1 MVQANLINKVFDST
15 LQGSDLVT
23 LDPSSDDLSTKFFM
37 GEEFSVIQDAGHGPE
52 DFNNDLYGR
61 AMIDQLGETMMY
73 TSFEYQI
80 GKPALENSDT
90 FDKTDILIING
101 KPLSTILREYNAEY
115 GVPGKFYMAGQFL
128 REALLKGD
136 PVTLISTSF
145 DNEGGYKF
153 NNKDIRLDL
162 DKLDLDKLNAK
173 DRYENYNII
182 RRALDTIG
190 LWRIP
195 KKYPSNKERDEMRA
209 KMQAEGNSA
218 HEDAV
223 HAVEEDMISSYNSLS
238 RRGAIEGCRRVIP
251 KLTRVEVEPSQ
262 SKEPV
267 REYIDLNNEFI
278 NDNPTKVESAKTID
292 DKVKSFDPK
301 AK

>member
-1 MVQANLINKVFDST
+1 
-15 LQGSDLVT
+15 
-23 LDPSSDDLSTKFFM
+23 M
-37 GEEFSVIQDAGHGPE
+37 GEDFSVMQDAGHGPE
-52 DFNNDLYGR
+52 EFNKYLYGR
-61 AMIDQLGETMMY
+61 AMIDQLGESMMN

-90 FDKTDILIING
+90 FDKADILIING
-101 KPLSTILREYNAEY
+101 KPLSTILKEYNAEY

-209 KMQAEGNSA
+209 KMQVEGNSA

-223 HAVEEDMISSYNSLS
+223 RAVEEDMISSYNSLS
-238 RRGAIEGCRRVIP
+238 RRGTLEGCRRVIP
-251 KLTRVEVEPSQ
+251 KLTRVEAKVMATEEVKVQVEAAIDKS
-262 SKEPV
+262 PV
-267 REYIDLNNEFI
+267 REPLNL
-278 NDNPTKVESAKTID
+278 DPQLDAAVKTDIEPQKQID
-292 DKVKSFDPK
+292 DKTVSLEPK

>member
-1 MVQANLINKVFDST
+1 
-15 LQGSDLVT
+15 
-23 LDPSSDDLSTKFFM
+23 
-37 GEEFSVIQDAGHGPE
+37 
-52 DFNNDLYGR
+52 
-61 AMIDQLGETMMY
+61 MMN

-101 KPLSTILREYNAEY
+101 KPLSTILKEYNAEY

-173 DRYENYNII
+173 DRYENYNIF
-182 RRALDTIG
+182 RRALDFLHI
-190 LWRIP
+190 WRIP

-209 KMQAEGNSA
+209 KLQSEGNSA

-223 HAVEEDMISSYNSLS
+223 RAVEEDMISSYNSLS
-238 RRGAIEGCRRVIP
+238 RRGTLEGCRRVIP

-267 REYIDLNNEFI
+267 RENIDFG
-278 NDNPTKVESAKTID
+278 PTFDGAKTTNVEPQKHID
-292 DKVKSFDPK
+292 DKVITNDTKLNK
-301 AK
+301 